1 MESYIRTA
9 IKAAKESGRVLMHYF
24 GRIEGFNYKK
34 MGDLVSKADKQSE
47 NKIIQIIEENFPE
60 HSIFSEE
67 AGLKLKDS
75 EFLWIIDPLDGSSN
89 FWLGIPYFS
98 ISISLIKDKEIILGV
113 VYNPVLRKLYWAELN
128 KGAFLNDQRLR
139 IQTKRELNKFT
150 VSVVTSY
157 QTPFLAKNVIINL
170 TGKVY
175 RILTNWSPA
184 LDFCLLAEGK
194 IDSIISLKPEIE
206 DHPAG
211 ILIAREAGAKV
222 KYFDGSEF
230 KLKSF
235 NKYLDNILTISNEN
249 LVDKILNI
257 IKDR

>member
-1 MESYIRTA
+1 
-9 IKAAKESGRVLMHYF
+9 
-24 GRIEGFNYKK
+24 
-34 MGDLVSKADKQSE
+34 
-47 NKIIQIIEENFPE
+47 
-60 HSIFSEE
+60 
-67 AGLKLKDS
+67 
-75 EFLWIIDPLDGSSN
+75 
-89 FWLGIPYFS
+89 
-98 ISISLIKDKEIILGV
+98 
-113 VYNPVLRKLYWAELN
+113 
-128 KGAFLNDQRLR
+128 
-139 IQTKRELNKFT
+139 
-150 VSVVTSY
+150 
-157 QTPFLAKNVIINL
+157 
-170 TGKVY
+170 
-175 RILTNWSPA
+175 LTNWSPA

>member
-128 KGAFLNDQRLR
+128 K
-139 IQTKRELNKFT
+139 
-150 VSVVTSY
+150 
-157 QTPFLAKNVIINL
+157 
-170 TGKVY
+170 
-175 RILTNWSPA
+175 
-184 LDFCLLAEGK
+184 
-194 IDSIISLKPEIE
+194 
-206 DHPAG
+206 
-211 ILIAREAGAKV
+211 
-222 KYFDGSEF
+222 
-230 KLKSF
+230 
-235 NKYLDNILTISNEN
+235 
-249 LVDKILNI
+249 
-257 IKDR
+257 

>member
-98 ISISLIKDKEIILGV
+98 ISISLIK
-113 VYNPVLRKLYWAELN
+113 
-128 KGAFLNDQRLR
+128 
-139 IQTKRELNKFT
+139 
-150 VSVVTSY
+150 
-157 QTPFLAKNVIINL
+157 
-170 TGKVY
+170 
-175 RILTNWSPA
+175 
-184 LDFCLLAEGK
+184 
-194 IDSIISLKPEIE
+194 
-206 DHPAG
+206 
-211 ILIAREAGAKV
+211 
-222 KYFDGSEF
+222 
-230 KLKSF
+230 
-235 NKYLDNILTISNEN
+235 
-249 LVDKILNI
+249 
-257 IKDR
+257 